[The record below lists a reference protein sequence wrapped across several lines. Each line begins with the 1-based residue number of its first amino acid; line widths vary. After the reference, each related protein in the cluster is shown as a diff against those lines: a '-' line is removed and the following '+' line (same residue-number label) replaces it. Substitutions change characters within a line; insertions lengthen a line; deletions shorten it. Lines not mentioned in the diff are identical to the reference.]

1 MEPSKRMA
9 RDDVAHSRGACMD
22 TEEKSMQEE

>member
-9 RDDVAHSRGACMD
+9 RDDVAHRGACME

>member
-1 MEPSKRMA
+1 MEPSKQMA
-9 RDDVAHSRGACMD
+9 RDDVAHRGVCMD

>member
-1 MEPSKRMA
+1 MVPSKRMV
-9 RDDVAHSRGACMD
+9 RDDVSQRGACMD